1 MIARL
6 AGLLTRWA
14 IRWVPDSFVIAIL
27 LTVVVFALTL
37 AVTASTPLQVVQYWG
52 DGLWEL
58 LSFGMQ
64 MCLVVLT
71 GFVVA
76 VSPPVKRALVAV
88 ARIGRTPR
96 QSIAVV
102 AVTSMALAWLN
113 WGLSIV
119 ASAMLAR
126 NVARRGHGVDYRL
139 LVTTAYLG
147 MGCVWHA
154 GLSGS
159 VFLLVATPGHFM
171 AKEIGVIPV
180 TRTLF
185 SPFNLGLTV
194 VVIAV
199 MTALA
204 VWLHPAPEDAYVAR
218 PDEVPDDSDGVEPV
232 AGGGA
237 NAGDTVNTGDGLTM
251 VRPSFVQRVERSR
264 LVMLVPVVLG
274 ALWIYL
280 NLRSKGPA
288 GFNLNVLNLLFLVL
302 GGLLHGTPASF
313 LRAAEEGGRYL
324 WGIVIQFPLYAGIF
338 GMIKF
343 SELQT
348 VISGWL
354 ASFLSAGT
362 YHTFVLWYSGVLNY
376 IIPSGG
382 SKWAIEAPYV
392 LEAAHRLGASIDPVI
407 TAYAWG
413 DMMTDIIQPFWAI
426 PLLAITRLQ
435 FRDIMGYALVFFLVY
450 AAVVTGAFV
459 LFG

>member
-1 MIARL
+1 MISTL
-6 AGLLTRWA
+6 AGALTRWA

-27 LTVVVFALTL
+27 LTVFVFVLTL
-37 AVTASTPLQVVQYWG
+37 AATSSSPAQVVQYWG

-76 VSPPVKRALVAV
+76 VSPPAKRALAGV

-96 QSIAVV
+96 RSIAVV

-171 AKEIGVIPV
+171 AEDIGVIPV

-185 SPFNLGLTV
+185 SPFNLGLTAV
-194 VVIAV
+194 VFAA

-204 VWLHPAPEDAYVAR
+204 VVLHPAPGEAYVAKTE
-218 PDEVPDDSDGVEPV
+218 EVPVDLDGAEPV
-232 AGGGA
+232 GGDPSVGAGSAAPEASPG
-237 NAGDTVNTGDGLTM
+237 TG
-251 VRPSFVQRVERSR
+251 PSFVQRVEQSR
-264 LVMLVPVVLG
+264 LVMLVPVLLG
-274 ALWIYL
+274 AVWIYL
-280 NLRSKGPA
+280 NLRARGAA

-362 YHTFVLWYSGVLNY
+362 YSTFVLWYSGVLNY

-392 LEAAHRLGASIDPVI
+392 LDAATRLGASIDPVI
-407 TAYAWG
+407 IAYAWG

-435 FRDIMGYALVFFLVY
+435 FRDIMGYALIFFLVY
-450 AAVVTGAFV
+450 AAIVTGAFV
-459 LFG
+459 VFG

>member
-1 MIARL
+1 MIQRL

-27 LTVVVFALTL
+27 LTVFVFLLTL
-37 AVTASTPLQVVQYWG
+37 AATPSSPLQVAQYWG

-76 VSPPVKRALVAV
+76 VSPPVKRALRAI
-88 ARIGRTPR
+88 ARIGTTPR

-102 AVTSMALAWLN
+102 AMTSMALAWLN

-119 ASAMLAR
+119 AGAMLAR

-139 LVTTAYLG
+139 LVTAAYLG

-194 VVIAV
+194 VVFAA

-204 VWLHPAPEDAYVAR
+204 VWLHPAPKDAYVAG
-218 PDEVPDDSDGVEPV
+218 PDEVPDDPDGADPVASDG
-232 AGGGA
+232 
-237 NAGDTVNTGDGLTM
+237 
-251 VRPSFVQRVERSR
+251 SFVQRVERSR
-264 LVMLVPVVLG
+264 LVMLVPVLLG
-274 ALWIYL
+274 TVWIVL
-280 NLRSKGPA
+280 NLREKGPA

-324 WGIVIQFPLYAGIF
+324 WGIVVQFPLYAGIF

-354 ASFLSAGT
+354 TSFLNAGS
-362 YHTFVLWYSGVLNY
+362 YPTFVLWYSGVLNY

-392 LEAAHRLGASIDPVI
+392 LEAAQRLGASIDPVI

-435 FRDIMGYALVFFLVY
+435 FRDIMGYALIFFLVY
-450 AAVVTGAFV
+450 AAIVTGAFAV
-459 LFG
+459 FG